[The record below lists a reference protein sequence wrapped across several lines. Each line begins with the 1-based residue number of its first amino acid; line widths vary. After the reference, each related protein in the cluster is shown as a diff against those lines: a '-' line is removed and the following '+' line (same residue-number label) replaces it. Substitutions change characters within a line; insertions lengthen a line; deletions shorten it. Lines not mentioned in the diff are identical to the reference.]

1 MVKRGTVG
9 LKMLFL
15 GTTLCIPMKSHTA
28 MKVKVRS
35 AAKVSP
41 NLHPAALLRNNS
53 IIVASTCSGE
63 QNAVILWEL

>member
-15 GTTLCIPMKSHTA
+15 GTTLCIPMKSHTV

-41 NLHPAALLRNNS
+41 NLHPAALLRNNYNLTIS
-53 IIVASTCSGE
+53 IMSPRPLDAH
-63 QNAVILWEL
+63 QY